1 MDIAQMIELFG
12 QLGAMGI
19 LTLGFL
25 YLLNNLVV
33 SQKDQSE
40 DLDDIK
46 KDISKMQTE
55 INSCYSI
62 SIKLIDSVNAFKTSV
77 NDKMD
82 RRHEGIMT
90 SHQNLLKEFDDVSD
104 KISYMSGRLNGSGKN

>member
-1 MDIAQMIELFG
+1 MDIAQMIGLYG

-19 LTLGFL
+19 MTLGFL

-55 INSCYSI
+55 INSCYTI
-62 SIKLIDSVNAFKTSV
+62 SVKLIDSVNAFKTSI

-82 RRHEGIMT
+82 RRHESLM
-90 SHQNLLKEFDDVSD
+90 KEVDDLSD
-104 KISYMSGRLNGSGKN
+104 KISYMSGRLNGSGKS

>member
-1 MDIAQMIELFG
+1 MDIAQMIELYG

-19 LTLGFL
+19 MTLGFL

-40 DLDDIK
+40 DLDVIK
-46 KDISKMQTE
+46 QDISKMQTE

-62 SIKLIDSVNAFKTSV
+62 SVKLIDSINQFKTSS

-82 RRHEGIMT
+82 RRHESLM
-90 SHQNLLKEFDDVSD
+90 KEVDDLSD
-104 KISYMSGRLNGSGKN
+104 KISYMSGRLNGSIKN

>member
-1 MDIAQMIELFG
+1 MTDGYCTDDRIVWSAR
-12 QLGAMGI
+12 AMGI
-19 LTLGFL
+19 MTLGFL

-62 SIKLIDSVNAFKTSV
+62 SVKLIDSVNSFKTST

-82 RRHEGIMT
+82 RRHESLM
-90 SHQNLLKEFDDVSD
+90 KEVDDLSD

>member
-1 MDIAQMIELFG
+1 MDIAQMIELYG

-19 LTLGFL
+19 MTLGFL

-46 KDISKMQTE
+46 KDISTMQTE

-62 SIKLIDSVNAFKTSV
+62 SVKLIDSINSFKTST

-82 RRHEGIMT
+82 RRHESLM
-90 SHQNLLKEFDDVSD
+90 KEVDDLSD

>member
-1 MDIAQMIELFG
+1 MDIAQMIELYG

-19 LTLGFL
+19 MTLGFL

-33 SQKDQSE
+33 SKKDQSE

-55 INSCYSI
+55 INSCYTI
-62 SIKLIDSVNAFKTSV
+62 SVKLIDSVNAFKTSI

-82 RRHEGIMT
+82 RRHESLM
-90 SHQNLLKEFDDVSD
+90 KEVDDLSD
-104 KISYMSGRLNGSGKN
+104 KISYMSGRLNGSGKS

>member
-1 MDIAQMIELFG
+1 MDIAQMIELYG

-19 LTLGFL
+19 MTLGFL

-62 SIKLIDSVNAFKTSV
+62 SVKLIDSVNSFKTST

-82 RRHEGIMT
+82 RRHESLM
-90 SHQNLLKEFDDVSD
+90 KEVDDLSD

>member
-1 MDIAQMIELFG
+1 MDIAQMIELYG

-19 LTLGFL
+19 MTLGFL

-82 RRHEGIMT
+82 RRHEA
-90 SHQNLLKEFDDVSD
+90 LLKEIDDLSD
-104 KISYMSGRLNGSGKN
+104 KTSYISGRLNGGAKH

>member
-1 MDIAQMIELFG
+1 MDIAQMIELYG
-12 QLGAMGI
+12 QIGAMGI
-19 LTLGFL
+19 MTLGFL

-40 DLDDIK
+40 DLDVIK
-46 KDISKMQTE
+46 QDISKMQTE

-62 SIKLIDSVNAFKTSV
+62 SVKLIDSINQFKTSS

-82 RRHEGIMT
+82 RRHESLM
-90 SHQNLLKEFDDVSD
+90 KEVDDLSD
-104 KISYMSGRLNGSGKN
+104 KISYMSGRLNGSSKS

>member
-1 MDIAQMIELFG
+1 MDIAQMIELYG

-19 LTLGFL
+19 MTLGFL

-62 SIKLIDSVNAFKTSV
+62 SVKLIDSVNSFKTST

-82 RRHEGIMT
+82 RRHESLM
-90 SHQNLLKEFDDVSD
+90 KEVDDLSD
-104 KISYMSGRLNGSGKN
+104 KISYMSGRLNGSGKS

>member
-1 MDIAQMIELFG
+1 MIELYG

-19 LTLGFL
+19 MTLGFL

-62 SIKLIDSVNAFKTSV
+62 SVKLIDSVNSFKTST

-82 RRHEGIMT
+82 RRHESLM
-90 SHQNLLKEFDDVSD
+90 KEVDDLSD
-104 KISYMSGRLNGSGKN
+104 KISYMSGRLNGSGKS

>member
-1 MDIAQMIELFG
+1 MIELYG

-19 LTLGFL
+19 MTLGFL

-62 SIKLIDSVNAFKTSV
+62 SVKLIDSVNSFKTST

-82 RRHEGIMT
+82 RRHESLM
-90 SHQNLLKEFDDVSD
+90 KEVDDLSD

>member
-1 MDIAQMIELFG
+1 MDIAQMIELYG

-19 LTLGFL
+19 MTLGFL
-25 YLLNNLVV
+25 YLLNNLVL

-55 INSCYSI
+55 INSCYTI
-62 SIKLIDSVNAFKTSV
+62 SVKLIDSVNAFKTSI

-82 RRHEGIMT
+82 RRHESLM
-90 SHQNLLKEFDDVSD
+90 KEVDDLSD
-104 KISYMSGRLNGSGKN
+104 KISYMSGRLNGSGKS

>member
-1 MDIAQMIELFG
+1 MDIAQIIELYG

-19 LTLGFL
+19 MTLGFL

-40 DLDDIK
+40 DLDVIK
-46 KDISKMQTE
+46 QDISKMQTE

-62 SIKLIDSVNAFKTSV
+62 SVKLIDSINQFKTSS

-82 RRHEGIMT
+82 RRHESLM
-90 SHQNLLKEFDDVSD
+90 KEVDDLSD
-104 KISYMSGRLNGSGKN
+104 KISYMSGRLNGSSKN

>member
-1 MDIAQMIELFG
+1 MDIAQMIELYG

-19 LTLGFL
+19 MTLGFL

-55 INSCYSI
+55 INSCYTI
-62 SIKLIDSVNAFKTSV
+62 SVKLIDSVNAFKTSI
-77 NDKMD
+77 NDKTD
-82 RRHEGIMT
+82 RRHESLM
-90 SHQNLLKEFDDVSD
+90 KEVDDLSD
-104 KISYMSGRLNGSGKN
+104 KISYMSGRLNGSGKS

>member
-1 MDIAQMIELFG
+1 MDIAQIIELYG

-19 LTLGFL
+19 MTLGFL

-62 SIKLIDSVNAFKTSV
+62 SVKLIDSVNSFKNST

-82 RRHEGIMT
+82 RRHESLM
-90 SHQNLLKEFDDVSD
+90 KEVDDLSD
-104 KISYMSGRLNGSGKN
+104 KISYMSGRLNGSGKS

>member
-1 MDIAQMIELFG
+1 MIELYG

-19 LTLGFL
+19 MTLGFL

-55 INSCYSI
+55 INSCYTI
-62 SIKLIDSVNAFKTSV
+62 SVKLIDSVNAFKTSI

-82 RRHEGIMT
+82 RRHESLM
-90 SHQNLLKEFDDVSD
+90 KEVDDLSD
-104 KISYMSGRLNGSGKN
+104 KISYMSGRLNGSGKS

>member
-1 MDIAQMIELFG
+1 MDIAQMIELYG

-19 LTLGFL
+19 VTLGFL

-46 KDISKMQTE
+46 R
-55 INSCYSI
+55 Y
-62 SIKLIDSVNAFKTSV
+62 
-77 NDKMD
+77 
-82 RRHEGIMT
+82 
-90 SHQNLLKEFDDVSD
+90 
-104 KISYMSGRLNGSGKN
+104 

>member
-1 MDIAQMIELFG
+1 MDIAQMIELYG

-19 LTLGFL
+19 MCVGFL

-55 INSCYSI
+55 INSCYTI
-62 SIKLIDSVNAFKTSV
+62 SVKLIDSVNAFKTSI

-82 RRHEGIMT
+82 RRHESLM
-90 SHQNLLKEFDDVSD
+90 KEVDDLSD
-104 KISYMSGRLNGSGKN
+104 KISYMSGRLNGSGKS

>member
-1 MDIAQMIELFG
+1 MDIAQMIELYG

-19 LTLGFL
+19 MTLGFL

-55 INSCYSI
+55 INSCYTI
-62 SIKLIDSVNAFKTSV
+62 SVKLIDSVNAFKTSI

-82 RRHEGIMT
+82 RRHESLM
-90 SHQNLLKEFDDVSD
+90 KEVDDLSD
-104 KISYMSGRLNGSGKN
+104 KISYMSGRLNGSGKS

>member
-1 MDIAQMIELFG
+1 MDIAQMIELYG

-19 LTLGFL
+19 MTLGFL

-46 KDISKMQTE
+46 KDIRKMQTE
-55 INSCYSI
+55 FNSCYSI
-62 SIKLIDSVNAFKTSV
+62 SVKLIDSVNSFKTST

-82 RRHEGIMT
+82 RRHESLM
-90 SHQNLLKEFDDVSD
+90 KEVDDLSD

>member
-1 MDIAQMIELFG
+1 MDIAQMIELYG

-19 LTLGFL
+19 MTLGFL

-62 SIKLIDSVNAFKTSV
+62 SVKLIDSVNSFKTST

-82 RRHEGIMT
+82 RRHESLM
-90 SHQNLLKEFDDVSD
+90 KEVDDLSD
-104 KISYMSGRLNGSGKN
+104 KISYMSGRLNGSGNS

>member
-1 MDIAQMIELFG
+1 MDIAQMIELYG

-19 LTLGFL
+19 MTLGFL

-40 DLDDIK
+40 DLDVIK
-46 KDISKMQTE
+46 QDISKMQTE

-62 SIKLIDSVNAFKTSV
+62 SVKLIDSINQFKTSS

-82 RRHEGIMT
+82 RRHESLM
-90 SHQNLLKEFDDVSD
+90 KEVDDLSD
-104 KISYMSGRLNGSGKN
+104 KISYMSGRLNGSSKN